1 VNVRAEPALHQ
12 RKKLFLFI
20 GLEMQPLTQLKKWNT
35 SGPRGIASQYSTPSC
50 PLLSRKSVEMTDRFS
65 PSQFSMRDHRSFRSH
80 WRSYWS
86 SKSPSS
92 RRSLRQFPSIC
103 QVCSSPSE
111 REFQPYVI
119 RWIRSSLLSAPTPD
133 EKVSGSELSDLRN
146 RLPIRWT
153 SHM

>member
-1 VNVRAEPALHQ
+1 MNVRAEPALHQ

-80 WRSYWS
+80 WRSLLVIQIS
-86 SKSPSS
+86 FESTQLAPVSIDLSGLQLPVREGISTI
-92 RRSLRQFPSIC
+92 RDSLDQIF
-103 QVCSSPSE
+103 
-111 REFQPYVI
+111 
-119 RWIRSSLLSAPTPD
+119 
-133 EKVSGSELSDLRN
+133 
-146 RLPIRWT
+146 T
-153 SHM
+153 SFGTNT